1 MRRSFFRKTN
11 LRNCFTLIE
20 LLVVIAI
27 VAILA
32 ALLLPALSKAREKG
46 REVSCVGNLRQLFQS
61 ASHYSDTYNDFFIPI
76 EQMSQDTQPRLKDWR
91 YAASPF
97 SMFFVKNITQT
108 TLDQWHREG
117 NTVHCCPSQSRELY
131 YASSSNV
138 FSWNHFSYVVNGILS
153 NNDKLGTGLP
163 TQRPLRRGKVKNPSK
178 VIYLCEA
185 NTPAKDTTFSIK
197 HYFNLSTVTYVV
209 GAIHAGGRNNILW
222 ADGHVAGKPKGAIN
236 AIDIAGL
243 DRVLYPNN

>member
-1 MRRSFFRKTN
+1 MRKSSVREAKWRVY
-11 LRNCFTLIE
+11 FTLIE

-27 VAILA
+27 IAILA
-32 ALLLPALSKAREKG
+32 AMLLPALSKAREKG
-46 REVSCVGNLRQLFQS
+46 REATCIGTLRQLFQS
-61 ASHYSDTYNDFFIPI
+61 ASHYSDTYNDFFLPI

-97 SMFFVKNITQT
+97 SIFFIKGITQT
-108 TLDQWHREG
+108 TLDQWHRGG

-131 YASSSNV
+131 YASATNV
-138 FSWNHFSYVVNGILS
+138 FTWNHFSYVLNGILC

-197 HYFNLSTVTYVV
+197 HYFNLSTVTYVA
-209 GAIHAGGRNNILW
+209 GAIHGGGKNNILW

-236 AIDIAGL
+236 SVDIAGL
-243 DRVLYPNN
+243 DRVLYPTN